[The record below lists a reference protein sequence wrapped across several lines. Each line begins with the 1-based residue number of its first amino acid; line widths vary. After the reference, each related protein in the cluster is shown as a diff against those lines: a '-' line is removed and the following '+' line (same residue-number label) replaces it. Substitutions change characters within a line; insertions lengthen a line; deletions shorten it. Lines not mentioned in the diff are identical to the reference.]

1 MTGVHLLYEAADHH
15 FRCVEVCDNAVTERA
30 YGFDSGVCL
39 LMHELGFLAKCDA
52 FSGLV
57 VNGDDRR
64 LVQGDLVVLEDDG
77 IGRPEV
83 HCQLL
88 RKKVECHI
96 LRVKGLF

>member
-57 VNGDDRR
+57 VNGDDGGFVQHY
-64 LVQGDLVVLEDDG
+64 LVILEDDG
-77 IGRPEV
+77 VGGSKV
-83 HCQLL
+83 NCQFL
-88 RKKVECHI
+88 I
-96 LRVKGLF
+96 